1 MPITSDMA
9 KALVTKY
16 SEKYSKISDLRFF
29 LTCLLG
35 LAGFLRIEEL
45 LNIKLKHINIQ
56 ESHLEILIPKL
67 KKEHHREG
75 HVVYISE

>member
-1 MPITSDMA
+1 MA

-16 SEKYSKISDLRFF
+16 IEKYSKISDLRFF

-35 LAGFLRIEEL
+35 LAEFLRIEEL

-67 KKEHHREG
+67 KTEHHREG
-75 HVVYISE
+75 HVVYIS